1 MKTFIN
7 NHKNQSF
14 FITLFLFLPLFFIFI
29 YTKNFL
35 HIQHS

>member
-14 FITLFLFLPLFFIFI
+14 FITLCLFLPLFFVFI
-29 YTKNFL
+29 Y
-35 HIQHS
+35 